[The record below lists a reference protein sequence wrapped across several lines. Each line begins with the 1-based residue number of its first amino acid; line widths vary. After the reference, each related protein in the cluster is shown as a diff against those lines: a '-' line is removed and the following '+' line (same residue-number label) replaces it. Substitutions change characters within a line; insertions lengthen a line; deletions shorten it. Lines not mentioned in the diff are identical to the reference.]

1 MGGKHKRKTNSPL
14 MRDGG
19 KTPRTEEDGDRE
31 DICSQDDGGDVI
43 ADLKAFIRD
52 ENARNGRALAEQIR
66 KCNEERMTALE
77 NSLSFALTTSE
88 TLAKRL
94 SEVEQRAQKTESDLL
109 FCARRLAAAEEQLDE
124 MRQREYHDWL
134 VFSGPAIARAANA
147 GRGQEVAKRIHELV
161 YNYMGHGMDMSQVK
175 EVRRDERQIQIRFN
189 VVSEGS
195 DRFFLV
201 RNKTKLQGSG
211 LYIRERLTPARQRIF
226 NETLQLKRNR
236 QLNTVFTRDGTV
248 FVVVDQRDRPRPVRS
263 EAAVERLVKY
273 LSERAAEQHQTEP
286 PARPSQQRQ
295 PDGTGATS
303 MTAQNGPPEQLGGAG
318 APGRTD
324 SARGSVERRRTESP
338 RAESPRDG
346 GSGAEREQHQP
357 MDHSEEPREES
368 AEVDQHHE
376 SPASARLTSLGAAG
390 AVSGGRRAAGGGGGG
405 AELDSTVRR
414 PESESTVQR
423 PVRQRGTG
431 TAQVTGPRHRFGGD
445 IRSFVR
451 GAHPKC
457 DEKVDR

>member
-1 MGGKHKRKTNSPL
+1 MGGKAKRKTNSPL

-19 KTPRTEEDGDRE
+19 KTPRTEDGDRE
-31 DICSQDDGGDVI
+31 DTCSQDDGGDVI
-43 ADLKAFIRD
+43 ADLKAFIRN
-52 ENARNGRALAEQIR
+52 ENARNGKTLAEEIR
-66 KCNEERMTALE
+66 KYNEERMTALE
-77 NSLSFALTTSE
+77 SSLSFALTTNE

-94 SEVEQRAQKTESDLL
+94 SEVEQRAHKTENDLI
-109 FCARRLAAAEEQLDE
+109 FCARRLTAAEEQLDE
-124 MRQREYHDWL
+124 MRQKEYHDWL

-147 GRGQEVAKRIHELV
+147 GRGQEVAKRIHELI
-161 YNYMGHGMDMSQVK
+161 YNYMGYNMDMSQVK

-189 VVSEGS
+189 AVSEGS

-201 RNKTKLQGSG
+201 RNKTKLRGSG
-211 LYIRERLTPARQRIF
+211 LFIRERLTPSRQRIF

-263 EAAVERLVKY
+263 EAAVERLVRY

-286 PARPSQQRQ
+286 PVRLTQHQQQ
-295 PDGTGATS
+295 TGETGATS
-303 MTAQNGPPEQLGGAG
+303 MTAQSRRPAPEQLGGAG
-318 APGRTD
+318 APGQTD
-324 SARGSVERRRTESP
+324 SVPGSVEWRRTESP

-346 GSGAEREQHQP
+346 GSDAEREQHQP

-368 AEVDQHHE
+368 AEVDQHHG
-376 SPASARLTSLGAAG
+376 SPASARLTSLGADG
-390 AVSGGRRAAGGGGGG
+390 ADSGGRRADGGGG
-405 AELDSTVRR
+405 AGAEAESTVRR

-423 PVRQRGTG
+423 PVRQRRTG
-431 TAQVTGPRHRFGGD
+431 TAQITGPRHRFGGD

-451 GAHPKC
+451 GPHTKS
-457 DEKVDR
+457 D